1 MRRPPSWR
9 QRVSQHLTLL
19 DCGLRSD
26 AAVKQILLQLDETS
40 DLGSRFIVHDLDD
53 EHVLVKASEIQRVER
68 DLEIELEKNSF
79 VSFE

>member
-1 MRRPPSWR
+1 M
-9 QRVSQHLTLL
+9 